1 MFYCLLLLDC
11 CFKYD
16 ETKNTKTPK
25 VSLLAPM
32 GAAPCRA
39 DSGKNGLQIHPEPF
53 ASKIPEPN
61 FGMLFVLLLA
71 KVTISRK

>member
-1 MFYCLLLLDC
+1 MLMVCCLIFY
-11 CFKYD
+11 
-16 ETKNTKTPK
+16 ETTVVKNPK
-25 VSLLAPM
+25 VRFLAPM

-39 DSGKNGLQIHPEPF
+39 DSRKNGLQIRPEPF